1 MQTPRTTT
9 QPLSKCIHDV
19 YRLNAPS
26 LQREIEAAREGE
38 RERKRAR
45 RGAASQA
52 LTTNEEKSSCQVV
65 VVVVVVVEEEEEG
78 GGKEE
83 PAWKPLHILYGKLAN
98 SDVCERDG
106 TSERLREETDFF
118 CLLLKSALINFCS
131 HLD

>member
-83 PAWKPLHILYGKLAN
+83 PAWKPLHILYGKPIPMCAREM
-98 SDVCERDG
+98 ERAIARG
-106 TSERLREETDFF
+106 NGFFF